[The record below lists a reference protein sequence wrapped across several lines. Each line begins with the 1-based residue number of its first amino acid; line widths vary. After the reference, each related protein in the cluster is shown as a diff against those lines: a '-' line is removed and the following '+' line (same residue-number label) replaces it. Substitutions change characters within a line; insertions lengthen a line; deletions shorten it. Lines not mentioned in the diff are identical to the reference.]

1 MRLRP
6 EQLGKHLADRLL
18 PAYLVA
24 GDEPLQQGELLD
36 DLRDER
42 KLAVQQQLMGRVPL
56 LSGLSERERNVVA
69 GALVERTYK
78 AGDTVI
84 QAGTVGDT
92 FHIILSG
99 EATVTGRN

>member
-36 DLRDER
+36 DD
-42 KLAVQQQLMGRVPL
+42 RVARLDP
-56 LSGLSERERNVVA
+56 RA
-69 GALVERTYK
+69 
-78 AGDTVI
+78 
-84 QAGTVGDT
+84 
-92 FHIILSG
+92 
-99 EATVTGRN
+99 

>member
-36 DLRDER
+36 DLRRAARDQGFDER
-42 KLAVQQQLMGRVPL
+42 HRFSSDTGIDWNALLNESQSMSLFGGRRIL
-56 LSGLSERERNVVA
+56 E
-69 GALVERTYK
+69 LVLNRTRP
-78 AGDTVI
+78 AARSSAMFWPAPAMTPCC
-84 QAGTVGDT
+84 
-92 FHIILSG
+92 
-99 EATVTGRN
+99 